1 MNIRTIG
8 SGSSGNAHLIDDSHT
23 KLLLDCGITWK
34 RIQQTLN
41 YHTSE
46 IEAVLVTHLHMD
58 HCKGV
63 RDAMRAGVDVFMTR
77 ETAEALGVEGNHRA
91 QMIDPKVQFQIGSW
105 IILPF
110 SVQHDC
116 PGAVG
121 FLLHSMETQE
131 KLVYLTDSYYSR
143 YTFKGVTHLLL
154 EINYD
159 MQTLNENVA
168 SGIVPVEM
176 KNRLLQSHFSLE
188 NAVDFLKACDLS
200 KVQQIWIIHSS
211 DTNANRERIK
221 RTIQSKFGKPVY
233 IAG

>member
-1 MNIRTIG
+1 MIIKPLS
-8 SGSSGNAHLIDDSHT
+8 SGSSGNAYYVSDGENP
-23 KLLLDCGITWK
+23 LLLEAGIPWK
-34 RIQQTLN
+34 SIQKGLN
-41 YHTSE
+41 FRTSE
-46 IEAVLVTHLHMD
+46 IEGILVTHSHMD

-63 RDAMRAGVDVFMTR
+63 REALRAGIDCYMTR
-77 ETAEALGVEGNHRA
+77 ETACALGAEDNHRTQIIELKA
-91 QMIDPKVQFQIGSW
+91 QFKLGSW
-105 IILPF
+105 IVLPF
-110 SVQHDC
+110 PVQHDC
-116 PGAVG
+116 PGTVG
-121 FLLHSMETQE
+121 YLLHSTVSQE
-131 KLVYLTDSYYSR
+131 KLCYITDSFYSR

-168 SGIVPVEM
+168 AGIVPVEM

>member
-1 MNIRTIG
+1 MNIQTIG
-8 SGSSGNAHLIDDSHT
+8 SGSSGNAHLIDDTHT
-23 KLLLDCGITWK
+23 KILLDCGLPWK
-34 RIQQTLN
+34 KIQQALD
-41 YHTSE
+41 YRTSE
-46 IEAVLVTHLHMD
+46 IEAILVSHLHAD

-63 RDAMRAGVDVFMTR
+63 KDAMRAGIDCYMTR

-91 QMIDPKVQFQIGSW
+91 QMIDPKVQFQVGSW
-105 IILPF
+105 IVLPF
-110 SVQHDC
+110 PVQHDC
-116 PGAVG
+116 PGTVG
-121 FLLHSMETQE
+121 YLLHSTVSQE
-131 KLVYLTDSYYSR
+131 KLCYITDSFYSR